1 MVFRVRFLAKLL
13 LGDGTL
19 KPELRAALESEGLV
33 LIEEGLRGSV
43 RYKRFRAPGRRHH
56 GKVTPERIGLAVSEE
71 RFVVY
76 CRSGRVE
83 LIDTPFSNPRL
94 SMFDISL
101 RDHDTV
107 AIRIDYDRG
116 DVPNVSG
123 EVTILAR
130 TPKAANVVDHVRARL
145 GGADAPTPR

>member
-1 MVFRVRFLAKLL
+1 M
-13 LGDGTL
+13 T
-19 KPELRAALESEGLV
+19 S
-33 LIEEGLRGSV
+33 
-43 RYKRFRAPGRRHH
+43 
-56 GKVTPERIGLAVSEE
+56 ERIGLALSEE
-71 RFVVY
+71 HFVVY

-83 LIDTPFSNPRL
+83 LIDTLFSNPRL

-101 RDHDTV
+101 KDHDTV
-107 AIRIDYDRG
+107 AIRVDYDRG

-130 TPKAANVVDHVRARL
+130 TPKAANVVDHVHARL